1 MLARGSVSVGSEP
14 PNNFAEAI
22 LTRVVVNGAGKLGRA
37 IIAASLEQDGPVSV
51 VAAVDRAEVEDLPVP
66 LYSSLDLVTEDFDA
80 LIDASRAEGLE
91 TVLEFAARENK
102 PLLIAATGHSGPQL
116 EALEEAAQQIPVLL
130 SSNLSIGVNVVR
142 ALTEAAGKML
152 GPVDAEIVETHHRM
166 KVDAPSGTALTLA
179 QTLRDA
185 TDPQREFVYGRTP
198 EDDSARGNEIGIHAV
213 RGGSVVGEHSVTF
226 LLDDEIVEI
235 RHVAQSRKIFGS
247 AALRAAQFIQHQAPG
262 LYEMADLL
270 VAD

>member
-66 LYSSLDLVTEDFDA
+66 LYSSLDLVTEDFDV

-185 TDPQREFVYGRTP
+185 TDQREFVYGRTP

-213 RGGSVVGEHSVTF
+213 RGGSVVGEHSVKF

-247 AALRAAQFIQHQAPG
+247 GALRAAQFIQHQAPG